1 MNPAAKYCSKKLKP
15 LINAAATVI
24 HGTKDLAQKLSKLS
38 INTSRKWFIVTGD
51 VVAYYPTI
59 PLAHCL
65 KIVKEQYE
73 EYLMNNAT
81 DNDALNRHSLTLFNE
96 CLEVGNTNLITQFQD
111 KIYEQLN
118 GLAMGVAN
126 SPDLANLYGYYFE
139 QKSNILGHKD
149 IFFYG
154 RYIDDCL
161 AIVYAESDQHAIDL
175 LAGLVQFD
183 NCVITWDCSDLHQPF
198 LDMMLYKDENN
209 TLQHMPYRKVGNHQ
223 ERIPWISAHP
233 YDVKRGT
240 FLGEMSRLATLSS
253 KLDHYLVAMKGL
265 VALYIR
271 RGYPA
276 VEVHKWLHS
285 NLSKRWERKL
295 VVNQTPTASDVLVLK
310 TQYNIAWNY
319 FNAHELGDTIF
330 NYWREWLHRN
340 DTGEYNLD
348 FPPPASGDQRQWDLR
363 TTNIFNSK
371 VILSR
376 KRTRNFLDISNLWK
390 RTVLTGIEGQTQD
403 NIIQRYQ
410 GTLSLVRPLDPDVN
424 TLVTGSRPQNRGVE
438 PDSDDEHIP
447 VYRRYPSPTPG
458 HPNWQNATMGTW
470 GRGSRQ

>member
-15 LINAAATVI
+15 LIQAAATVI
-24 HGTKDLAQKLSKLS
+24 HGTKDLAQKLSNLDVD
-38 INTSRKWFIVTGD
+38 TSRKWFIVTGD

-65 KIVKEQYE
+65 DIVSRMYE
-73 EYLMNNAT
+73 EFLMNNAT
-81 DNDALNRHSLTLFNE
+81 DHNSLNTHQLLFFRE
-96 CLEVGNTNLITQFQD
+96 CLKVGNTRLITQFQN
-111 KIYEQLN
+111 KVYEQLN
-118 GLAMGVAN
+118 GLAMGVAD

-139 QKSNILGHKD
+139 QKSNVLGHKD

-161 AIVYAESDQHAIDL
+161 AIVYAESDQQAVDL
-175 LAGLVQFD
+175 LTGLVQFD
-183 NCVITWDCSDLHQPF
+183 NCVITWDCSDSHQPF
-198 LDMMLYKDENN
+198 LDMLLYKDENR
-209 TLQHMPYRKVGNHQ
+209 TLQHMPYRKIGNHQ

-253 KLDHYLVAMKGL
+253 KLDHYLVAMRGL

-276 VEVHKWLHS
+276 VEVHKWLKS

-295 VVNQTPTASDVLVLK
+295 VNQTQTAADVLVLK

-319 FNAHELGDTIF
+319 FNAHELGDRIM

-340 DTGEYNLD
+340 DTGNYNLE
-348 FPPPASGDQRQWDLR
+348 FPPPVPKDSRRWDLR
-363 TTNIFNSK
+363 QTDLFNSK

-390 RTVLTGIEGQTQD
+390 RTVLTGIEGQALD
-403 NIIQRYQ
+403 SIQQYHN
-410 GTLSLVRPLDPDVN
+410 TLSLVRPLDPDVN
-424 TLVTGSRPQNRGVE
+424 TLVTGPRHPNREV
-438 PDSDDEHIP
+438 DSDSDNEHLP
-447 VYRRYPSPTPG
+447 VRVRYPSPTPASTS
-458 HPNWQNATMGTW
+458 WRNASMGTW